1 MPEHEPVTVWRPKPE
16 LPPAPRLVSWWLQN
30 LGTGSDGS
38 SVEVVNVL
46 DAEVGHVAVIAKLA
60 RGGHVWASTQH
71 ERDVARPAEAPV
83 ARIDVHEVAPE
94 NVAVPN
100 SRHVQVVNR
109 ENRIRAD
116 YVHDSIVPIR
126 RMSMAPAP
134 LGDIAAVSCSRA
146 PRPRLP
152 ASSELRGCAARGGR
166 GCALSPGSGAAP
178 QRSAASSGRAPAAAR
193 LRTGGA

>member
-1 MPEHEPVTVWRPKPE
+1 LPEHEPVTVWRPKPE
-16 LPPAPRLVSWWLQN
+16 LPPAPRLVSWWFQN

-38 SVEVVNVL
+38 SVEFVNVL

-60 RGGHVWASTQH
+60 GGGHVWASTQH

-134 LGDIAAVSCSRA
+134 LGDIAAAASPDRRATAVPRTGVWSQGSYSLSSESAVSVRRQLLTRA
-146 PRPRLP
+146 KAT
-152 ASSELRGCAARGGR
+152 ASSLE
-166 GCALSPGSGAAP
+166 
-178 QRSAASSGRAPAAAR
+178 
-193 LRTGGA
+193 